1 MQGIYIVSIDE
12 PESVVK
18 VGDKLLQVDG
28 IDVSNMGVEIVQK
41 ILSNCQESINLL
53 VSRQY

>member
-1 MQGIYIVSIDE
+1 VQGIYIVSIDE